1 MNVISLSSL
10 FCKGD
15 CTMLGK
21 IISAAVLAGT
31 AAAAGYI
38 AKKKNPD
45 FCPEC
50 DIRKAV
56 AKLGVHIKTTE
67 KYDNGVALTP
77 PMGWSSWNSFR
88 TEITEEKIL
97 QIADAM
103 KKSGLL
109 DAGYKFVNLDDCWH
123 SSIRD
128 KDGKLQ
134 GDLAT
139 FPRGIKPLVEDL
151 NKMGFK
157 AGIYSSNG
165 TLTCEDLPASL
176 GHERI
181 DAETFAEWGIEY
193 FKYDFCHNK
202 PITSKAPLIDKV
214 IITDK
219 NGGSEQ
225 ILEAEN
231 GELYGTARI
240 IKDKNGSYVAN
251 LDSNMGSVRFSFVNI
266 AEDGEYTL
274 TIVVKK
280 ASDADKYAVVTVN
293 DRDSYPVDIPPTKA
307 WTRTGRCQISVKLN
321 KGDNTIEI
329 KNPIGSKMDSAA
341 TQYINMGKELK
352 RATKLYAEKNNVPE
366 KPIVYSICEWGKN
379 KPWKWGAQAG
389 NLWRTTPD
397 IRPMWSSILGIY
409 EINVKLADYSG
420 IGGWNDPDMLEVGN
434 GNLTVEENKAHFTLW
449 CMLSAPLILGNDIRE
464 FIDADGNVDYNNK
477 ILQIVTNRELIAVDQ
492 DKKGVQCRRMKTN
505 AITDILVKPLDKGEA
520 AICFFN
526 KSNSEKDMSVSL
538 KEVANLSYVELSDVG
553 AYQYTDLWSK
563 EIDVTSGAINARV
576 APHGVRVFRVKSI

>member
-21 IISAAVLAGT
+21 IISAAILAGT

-379 KPWKWGAQAG
+379 KPWKWGTQAG
-389 NLWRTTPD
+389 NLWRTTLD

-505 AITDILVKPLDKGEA
+505 AITDILVKPLDKGEV

>member
-1 MNVISLSSL
+1 
-10 FCKGD
+10 
-15 CTMLGK
+15 MLGK
-21 IISAAVLAGT
+21 IISAAVLAG
-31 AAAAGYI
+31 AAATAGYI

-67 KYDNGVALTP
+67 KYDNGAALTP

-88 TEITEEKIL
+88 TEISEKKIL

-109 DAGYKFVNLDDCWH
+109 DAGYNYVNLDDCWH
-123 SSIRD
+123 SSTRD
-128 KDGKLQ
+128 ADGRLR

-176 GHERI
+176 GNERI

-202 PITSKAPLIDKV
+202 AITSKAPLIDKV

-219 NGGSEQ
+219 NGGNEQ

-231 GELYGTARI
+231 GELYGTAKI
-240 IKDKNGSYVAN
+240 IEDKDGSYVSR
-251 LDSNMGSVRFSFVNI
+251 LDSNMGSVRFSFVNVP
-266 AEDGEYTL
+266 EDG
-274 TIVVKK
+274 
-280 ASDADKYAVVTVN
+280 KYALTLVVRKAGDNKKYATVTVN
-293 DRDSYPVDIPPTKA
+293 DINVYPVDIPPTKA
-307 WTRTGRCQISVKLN
+307 WSRTGRCQITVNLN

-329 KNPIGSKMDSAA
+329 KNPIGSRMDSAA

-366 KPIVYSICEWGKN
+366 KPIVYSICEWGTN

-397 IRPMWSSILGIY
+397 IKPVWASILGIY
-409 EINVKLADYSG
+409 EVNVKLADYSG
-420 IGGWNDPDMLEVGN
+420 IGGWNDPDMLEIGN
-434 GNLTVEENKAHFTLW
+434 GKLTVEENKSHFTLW
-449 CMLSAPLILGNDIRE
+449 CMLCAPLILGNDIRT
-464 FIDADGNVDYNNK
+464 FIDADGNVDYDNK
-477 ILQIVTNRELIAVDQ
+477 ILQIVTNKDLIAVNQ

-505 AITDILVKPLDKGEA
+505 AISDILVKPLDKGEV

-526 KSNSEKDMSVSL
+526 KSNAEKDMSVSL
-538 KEVANLSYVELSDVG
+538 KDVANLSYVELNDVG
-553 AYQYTDLWSK
+553 AYQFTDLWSK
-563 EIDVTSGAINARV
+563 EIDVTSGSINARV
-576 APHGVRVFRVKSI
+576 PSHGVRVFRVKSI

>member
-10 FCKGD
+10 FFKGD
-15 CTMLGK
+15 YNMLGK
-21 IISAAVLAGT
+21 IISAAILAGT

-97 QIADAM
+97 QIAEAM

-128 KDGKLQ
+128 KEGKLQ

-225 ILEAEN
+225 VLEAEN

-274 TIVVKK
+274 TLVVKK
-280 ASDADKYAVVTVN
+280 AFEADKYAVVTVN
-293 DRDSYPVDIPPTKA
+293 DRDTYPVDIPPTKA
-307 WTRTGRCQISVKLN
+307 WSRTGRCQISVKLN

-389 NLWRTTPD
+389 NLWRTTLD

-464 FIDADGNVDYNNK
+464 FIDANGNVDYNNK

-505 AITDILVKPLDKGEA
+505 AITDILVKPLDKGEV

-526 KSNSEKDMSVSL
+526 KSNSEKDMRVSL

>member
-21 IISAAVLAGT
+21 IISAAILAGT

-97 QIADAM
+97 QIAEAM

-225 ILEAEN
+225 VLEAEN

-389 NLWRTTPD
+389 NLWRTTLD

-449 CMLSAPLILGNDIRE
+449 CMLSAPLILGNDIRK

-505 AITDILVKPLDKGEA
+505 AITDILVKPLDKGEV

>member
-15 CTMLGK
+15 YNMLGK
-21 IISAAVLAGT
+21 IISAVVLAGT

-97 QIADAM
+97 QIAEAM

-109 DAGYKFVNLDDCWH
+109 DAGYNFVNLDDCWH

-225 ILEAEN
+225 VLEAEN

-274 TIVVKK
+274 TLVVKK
-280 ASDADKYAVVTVN
+280 AFEADKYAVVTVN

-307 WTRTGRCQISVKLN
+307 FSRTGRCQIAVKLN

-389 NLWRTTPD
+389 NLWRTTLD
-397 IRPMWSSILGIY
+397 IRPMWGSILGIY

-420 IGGWNDPDMLEVGN
+420 VGGWNDPDMLEVGN
-434 GNLTVEENKAHFTLW
+434 GNLTFEENKAHFTLW
-449 CMLSAPLILGNDIRE
+449 CMLSSPLILGNDIRE

-505 AITDILVKPLDKGEA
+505 AITDILVKPLDKGEV

-563 EIDVTSGAINARV
+563 EIEVTSGAINARV

>member
-15 CTMLGK
+15 YNMLGK
-21 IISAAVLAGT
+21 IISAVVLAGT

-97 QIADAM
+97 QIAEAM

-225 ILEAEN
+225 VLEAEN

-389 NLWRTTPD
+389 NLWRTTLD

-464 FIDADGNVDYNNK
+464 FINADGNVDYNNK

-505 AITDILVKPLDKGEA
+505 AITDILVKPLDKGEV

>member
-21 IISAAVLAGT
+21 IISAAILAGT

-88 TEITEEKIL
+88 TKITEEKIL
-97 QIADAM
+97 QIAEAM

-225 ILEAEN
+225 VLEAEN

-280 ASDADKYAVVTVN
+280 ASDTDKYAVVTVN

-389 NLWRTTPD
+389 NLWRTTLD

-449 CMLSAPLILGNDIRE
+449 CMLSAPLILGNDIRK

-505 AITDILVKPLDKGEA
+505 AITDILVKPLDKGEV

>member
-15 CTMLGK
+15 YNMLGK
-21 IISAAVLAGT
+21 IISAVVLAGT

-38 AKKKNPD
+38 AKKKTPD

-97 QIADAM
+97 QIAEAM

-109 DAGYKFVNLDDCWH
+109 DAGYNFVNLDDCWH

-225 ILEAEN
+225 VIEAEN

-274 TIVVKK
+274 TLVVKK
-280 ASDADKYAVVTVN
+280 AFEADKYAVVTVN
-293 DRDSYPVDIPPTKA
+293 DRDTYPVDIPPTKA
-307 WTRTGRCQISVKLN
+307 WSRTGRCQIAIKLN

-366 KPIVYSICEWGKN
+366 KPIVYSICEWGTN

-397 IRPMWSSILGIY
+397 IKPIWGSILGIY

-420 IGGWNDPDMLEVGN
+420 VGGWNDPDMLEVGN

-464 FIDADGNVDYNNK
+464 FIDANGNVDYDNK

-526 KSNSEKDMSVSL
+526 KSNSEKDMRVSL

>member
-15 CTMLGK
+15 YNMLGK
-21 IISAAVLAGT
+21 IISAVVLAGT

-38 AKKKNPD
+38 AKKKTPD

-97 QIADAM
+97 QIAEAM

-109 DAGYKFVNLDDCWH
+109 DAGYNFVNLDDCWH

-225 ILEAEN
+225 VLEAEN

-240 IKDKNGSYVAN
+240 IKDENGSYVAN

-274 TIVVKK
+274 TLVVKK
-280 ASDADKYAVVTVN
+280 AFKADKYAVVTVN
-293 DRDSYPVDIPPTKA
+293 DRDTYPVDIPPTKA
-307 WTRTGRCQISVKLN
+307 WSRTGRCQISVKLN

-352 RATKLYAEKNNVPE
+352 RATKFYAEKNNVPE

-397 IRPMWSSILGIY
+397 IKPIWGSILGIY

-420 IGGWNDPDMLEVGN
+420 VGGWNDPDMLEVGN

-464 FIDADGNVDYNNK
+464 FIDVDGNVDYDNK

>member
-1 MNVISLSSL
+1 
-10 FCKGD
+10 
-15 CTMLGK
+15 MLGK
-21 IISAAVLAGT
+21 IISAAVLAG
-31 AAAAGYI
+31 AAATAGYI
-38 AKKKNPD
+38 AKKKKNPD

-56 AKLGVHIKTTE
+56 AKLGVHIKTTD
-67 KYDNGVALTP
+67 KYDNGAALTP
-77 PMGWSSWNSFR
+77 PMGWSSWNTFR
-88 TEITEEKIL
+88 TEISEKKIL

-109 DAGYKFVNLDDCWH
+109 DAGYNYVNLDDCWH
-123 SSIRD
+123 SSTRD
-128 KDGKLQ
+128 ADGRLR

-139 FPRGIKPLVEDL
+139 FSRGIKPLVEDL

-202 PITSKAPLIDKV
+202 AITSKAPLIDKV

-219 NGGSEQ
+219 NGGNVQ
-225 ILEAEN
+225 VLEAEN
-231 GELYGTARI
+231 GELYGTAKI
-240 IKDKNGSYVAN
+240 IEDKDGSYVSR
-251 LDSNMGSVRFSFVNI
+251 LDSNMGSVRFSFVNVP
-266 AEDGEYTL
+266 EEGEYALTL
-274 TIVVKK
+274 VVRK
-280 ASDADKYAVVTVN
+280 AGDNKKYATVTVN
-293 DRDSYPVDIPPTKA
+293 DINVYPVDIPPTKA
-307 WTRTGRCQISVKLN
+307 WSRTGRCQITVNLN

-329 KNPIGSKMDSAA
+329 KNPIGSRMDSAA

-366 KPIVYSICEWGKN
+366 KPIIYSICEWGTN

-397 IRPMWSSILGIY
+397 IKPVWASILGIY
-409 EINVKLADYSG
+409 EVNVKLADYSG

-434 GNLTVEENKAHFTLW
+434 GKLTVEENKSHFTLW
-449 CMLSAPLILGNDIRE
+449 CMLCAPLILGNDIRT
-464 FIDADGNVDYNNK
+464 FIDADGNVDYDNK
-477 ILQIVTNRELIAVDQ
+477 ILQIVTNKDLIAVNQ

-505 AITDILVKPLDKGEA
+505 AISDILVKPLDKGEV

-526 KSNSEKDMSVSL
+526 KSNAEKDMSVSL
-538 KEVANLSYVELSDVG
+538 KDVANLSYVELNEVG
-553 AYQYTDLWSK
+553 AYQFTDLWSK
-563 EIDVTSGAINARV
+563 EIDVTSGSINARV
-576 APHGVRVFRVKSI
+576 PSHGVRVFRVKSI

>member
-1 MNVISLSSL
+1 
-10 FCKGD
+10 
-15 CTMLGK
+15 MLGK
-21 IISAAVLAGT
+21 IISAAVLAG
-31 AAAAGYI
+31 AAATAGYI
-38 AKKKNPD
+38 AKKRNPD

-67 KYDNGVALTP
+67 KYNNGVALTP

-88 TEITEEKIL
+88 TEISEEKIL

-109 DAGYKFVNLDDCWH
+109 DAGYNYVNLDDCWH
-123 SSIRD
+123 SSMRD

-219 NGGSEQ
+219 NGGNEQ

-231 GELYGTARI
+231 GELYGTAKI
-240 IKDKNGSYVAN
+240 IKDKDESYVSR
-251 LDSNMGSVRFSFVNI
+251 LDSNMGSVKFSFVN
-266 AEDGEYTL
+266 APEEGEYTITL
-274 TIVVKK
+274 VVKK
-280 ASDADKYAVVTVN
+280 AAETEKYATVTVN
-293 DRDSYPVDIPPTKA
+293 GKDVYPVDIPPTKA
-307 WTRTGRCQISVKLN
+307 WSRTGRCQVTVRLN

-366 KPIVYSICEWGKN
+366 KPIVFSICEWGKN

-397 IRPMWSSILGIY
+397 IQPFWASILGIY

-434 GNLTVEENKAHFTLW
+434 GKLTVEENKSHFTLW
-449 CMLSAPLILGNDIRE
+449 CMLCAPLILGNDIRT

-477 ILQIVTNRELIAVDQ
+477 ILQIVTNKDLIAVNQ

-505 AITDILVKPLDKGEA
+505 AISDILVKPLDKGEVA
-520 AICFFN
+520 VCFFN
-526 KSNSEKDMSVSL
+526 KSNDEKEMSVAL
-538 KEVANLSYVELSDVG
+538 KDVANLSYVELSDVG

-563 EIDVTSGAINARV
+563 EIDVTSGVINARV
-576 APHGVRVFRVKSI
+576 PSHGVRVFRVKSI

>member
-21 IISAAVLAGT
+21 IISAAILAGT

-97 QIADAM
+97 QIAEAM

-225 ILEAEN
+225 VLEAEN

-505 AITDILVKPLDKGEA
+505 AITDILVKPLDKGEV

>member
-1 MNVISLSSL
+1 
-10 FCKGD
+10 
-15 CTMLGK
+15 MLGK
-21 IISAAVLAGT
+21 IISAAVLAG
-31 AAAAGYI
+31 AAATAGYI

-67 KYDNGVALTP
+67 KYDNGTALTP

-97 QIADAM
+97 QTAEAM

-109 DAGYKFVNLDDCWH
+109 ETGYNYVNLDDCWH
-123 SSIRD
+123 SSMRD
-128 KDGKLQ
+128 KDGRLQ

-219 NGGSEQ
+219 NGGDEQ
-225 ILEAEN
+225 VLEAEN
-231 GELYGTARI
+231 GELYGTAKI
-240 IKDKNGSYVAN
+240 VEDKDCSYVSR
-251 LDSNMGSVRFSFVNI
+251 LDSNMGSVRFSFVNV
-266 AEDGEYTL
+266 AQGGEHTL
-274 TIVVKK
+274 TLVVKK
-280 ASDADKYAVVTVN
+280 AAETEKYATVTVN
-293 DRDSYPVDIPPTKA
+293 GKDVYPVVIPPTKA
-307 WTRTGRCQISVKLN
+307 WSKTGRCQLTVELN

-329 KNPIGSKMDSAA
+329 KNPIGSRMDSAA

-397 IRPMWSSILGIY
+397 IQPVWASILGIY
-409 EINVKLADYSG
+409 EINVKLADYSC

-434 GNLTVEENKAHFTLW
+434 GKLTVEENKSHFTLW
-449 CMLSAPLILGNDIRE
+449 CMLCAPLILGNDIRE

-477 ILQIVTNRELIAVDQ
+477 ILQIVTNKDLIAVNQ
-492 DKKGVQCRRMKTN
+492 DKKGVQCRRMRTN
-505 AITDILVKPLDKGEA
+505 AISDILVKSLDKGEV

-538 KEVANLSYVELSDVG
+538 KDVANLSYVELSDVG
-553 AYQYTDLWSK
+553 TYQFTDLWSK
-563 EIDVTSGAINARV
+563 EIDVTSGSINARV
-576 APHGVRVFRVKSI
+576 PSHGVRVFRVKSI

>member
-1 MNVISLSSL
+1 MKVISLSSL

-15 CTMLGK
+15 YNMLGK
-21 IISAAVLAGT
+21 IISAVVLAGT

-97 QIADAM
+97 QIAEAM

-151 NKMGFK
+151 NKLGFK

-225 ILEAEN
+225 VLEAEN

-266 AEDGEYTL
+266 AEDGEYTITL
-274 TIVVKK
+274 VVKK
-280 ASDADKYAVVTVN
+280 VSDADKYAVVTVN

-307 WTRTGRCQISVKLN
+307 WSRTGRCQITVKLN

-352 RATKLYAEKNNVPE
+352 RATRLYAEKNNVPE

-389 NLWRTTPD
+389 NLWRTTLD

-420 IGGWNDPDMLEVGN
+420 VGGWNDPDMLEVGN

-464 FIDADGNVDYNNK
+464 FIDVDGNVDYNNK

>member
-15 CTMLGK
+15 YNMLGK
-21 IISAAVLAGT
+21 IISAVVLAGT

-97 QIADAM
+97 QIAEAM

-123 SSIRD
+123 SSMRD

-225 ILEAEN
+225 VLEAEN

-266 AEDGEYTL
+266 AEDGEYTITL
-274 TIVVKK
+274 VVKK
-280 ASDADKYAVVTVN
+280 VSDADKYAVVTVN

-307 WTRTGRCQISVKLN
+307 WSRTGRCQITVKLN

-352 RATKLYAEKNNVPE
+352 RATRLYAEKNNVPE

-389 NLWRTTPD
+389 NLWRTTLD

-420 IGGWNDPDMLEVGN
+420 VGGWNDPDMLEVGN

-464 FIDADGNVDYNNK
+464 FIDVDGNVDYNNK

-563 EIDVTSGAINARV
+563 EIDVTSGAINVRV

>member
-15 CTMLGK
+15 YNMLGK
-21 IISAAVLAGT
+21 IISAVVLAGT

-97 QIADAM
+97 QIAEAM

-109 DAGYKFVNLDDCWH
+109 DAGYNFVNLDDCWH

-225 ILEAEN
+225 VLEAEN

-274 TIVVKK
+274 TLVVKK
-280 ASDADKYAVVTVN
+280 AFESDKYAVVTVN

-307 WTRTGRCQISVKLN
+307 WSRTGRCQISVKLN

-389 NLWRTTPD
+389 NLWRTTLD

-434 GNLTVEENKAHFTLW
+434 GNLTIEENKAHFTLW
-449 CMLSAPLILGNDIRE
+449 CMLCAPLILGNDIRE
-464 FIDADGNVDYNNK
+464 FIDVDGNVDYNNK

-505 AITDILVKPLDKGEA
+505 AITDILVKPLDKGEV

>member
-15 CTMLGK
+15 YNMLGK
-21 IISAAVLAGT
+21 IISAVVLAGT

-97 QIADAM
+97 QIAEAM

-109 DAGYKFVNLDDCWH
+109 DAGYEFVNLDDCWH

-225 ILEAEN
+225 VLEAEN

-280 ASDADKYAVVTVN
+280 ASDTDKYAVVTVN

-389 NLWRTTPD
+389 NLWRTTLD

-434 GNLTVEENKAHFTLW
+434 GNLTIEENKAHFTLW
-449 CMLSAPLILGNDIRE
+449 CMLSAPLILGNDIRK

-505 AITDILVKPLDKGEA
+505 AITDILVKPLDKGEV

-553 AYQYTDLWSK
+553 TYQYTDLWSK

>member
-225 ILEAEN
+225 VLEAEN

-389 NLWRTTPD
+389 NLWRTTLD

-505 AITDILVKPLDKGEA
+505 AITDILVKPLDKGEV

>member
-1 MNVISLSSL
+1 
-10 FCKGD
+10 
-15 CTMLGK
+15 MLGK
-21 IISAAVLAGT
+21 IISAAILAGT

-97 QIADAM
+97 QIAEAM

-280 ASDADKYAVVTVN
+280 ASDTDKYAVVTVN

-389 NLWRTTPD
+389 NLWRTTLD

-477 ILQIVTNRELIAVDQ
+477 ILQIVTNRELIVVDQ

-505 AITDILVKPLDKGEA
+505 AITDILVKPLDKGEV

-538 KEVANLSYVELSDVG
+538 KEVSNLSYVELSDVG

>member
-10 FCKGD
+10 FFKGD
-15 CTMLGK
+15 YNMLGK
-21 IISAAVLAGT
+21 IISAAILAGT

-97 QIADAM
+97 QIAEAM

-128 KDGKLQ
+128 KEGKLQ

-225 ILEAEN
+225 VLEAEN

-240 IKDKNGSYVAN
+240 IKEKNGSYVAN

-274 TIVVKK
+274 TLVVKK
-280 ASDADKYAVVTVN
+280 AFEADKYAVVTVN
-293 DRDSYPVDIPPTKA
+293 DRDTYPVDIPPTKA
-307 WTRTGRCQISVKLN
+307 WSRTGRCQISVKLN

-389 NLWRTTPD
+389 NLWRTTLD

-420 IGGWNDPDMLEVGN
+420 VGGWNDPDMLEVGN

-464 FIDADGNVDYNNK
+464 FIDVDGNVDYNNK

-492 DKKGVQCRRMKTN
+492 DKKGIQCRRMKTN
-505 AITDILVKPLDKGEA
+505 AITDILVKPLDKGEV

-526 KSNSEKDMSVSL
+526 KSNSEKDMRVSL

>member
-1 MNVISLSSL
+1 
-10 FCKGD
+10 
-15 CTMLGK
+15 MLGK

-420 IGGWNDPDMLEVGN
+420 VGGWNDPDMLEVGN

-505 AITDILVKPLDKGEA
+505 AITDILVKPLDKGEV

>member
-15 CTMLGK
+15 YNMLGK
-21 IISAAVLAGT
+21 IISAVILAGT

-97 QIADAM
+97 QIAEAM

-139 FPRGIKPLVEDL
+139 FPRGIKLLVEDL

-225 ILEAEN
+225 VLEAEN

-274 TIVVKK
+274 TLVVKK
-280 ASDADKYAVVTVN
+280 AFESDKYAVVTVN

-389 NLWRTTPD
+389 NLWRTTLD

-434 GNLTVEENKAHFTLW
+434 GNLTIEENKAHFTLW

-505 AITDILVKPLDKGEA
+505 AITDILVKPLDKGEV

-526 KSNSEKDMSVSL
+526 KSNSEKDMSVLL

>member
-1 MNVISLSSL
+1 
-10 FCKGD
+10 
-15 CTMLGK
+15 MLGK
-21 IISAAVLAGT
+21 IISAAVLAG
-31 AAAAGYI
+31 AAATAGYI

-67 KYDNGVALTP
+67 KYDNGAALTP

-88 TEITEEKIL
+88 TEISEKKIL

-109 DAGYKFVNLDDCWH
+109 DAGYNYVNLDDCWH
-123 SSIRD
+123 SSTRD
-128 KDGKLQ
+128 ADGRLR

-176 GHERI
+176 GNERI

-202 PITSKAPLIDKV
+202 AITSKAPLIDKV

-219 NGGSEQ
+219 NGGNEQ

-231 GELYGTARI
+231 GELYGTAKI
-240 IKDKNGSYVAN
+240 IEDKDGSYVSR
-251 LDSNMGSVRFSFVNI
+251 LDSNMGSVRFSFVNVP
-266 AEDGEYTL
+266 EEGEYALTL
-274 TIVVKK
+274 VVRK
-280 ASDADKYAVVTVN
+280 AGDNKKYATVTVN
-293 DRDSYPVDIPPTKA
+293 DINVYPVDIPPTKA
-307 WTRTGRCQISVKLN
+307 WSRTGRCQITVNLN

-329 KNPIGSKMDSAA
+329 KNPIGSRMDSAA

-366 KPIVYSICEWGKN
+366 KPIVYSICEWGTN

-397 IRPMWSSILGIY
+397 IKPVWASILGIY
-409 EINVKLADYSG
+409 EVNVKLADYSG
-420 IGGWNDPDMLEVGN
+420 VGGWNDPDMLEVGN
-434 GNLTVEENKAHFTLW
+434 GKLTVEENKSHFTLW
-449 CMLSAPLILGNDIRE
+449 CMLCAPLILGNDIRT
-464 FIDADGNVDYNNK
+464 FIDADGNVDYDNK
-477 ILQIVTNRELIAVDQ
+477 ILQIVTNKDLIAVDQ

-505 AITDILVKPLDKGEA
+505 AISDILVKPLDKGEV

-526 KSNSEKDMSVSL
+526 KSNAEKDMSVSL
-538 KEVANLSYVELSDVG
+538 KDVANLSYVELNDVG
-553 AYQYTDLWSK
+553 AYQFTDLWSK
-563 EIDVTSGAINARV
+563 EIDVTSGSINARV
-576 APHGVRVFRVKSI
+576 PSHGVRVFRVKSI